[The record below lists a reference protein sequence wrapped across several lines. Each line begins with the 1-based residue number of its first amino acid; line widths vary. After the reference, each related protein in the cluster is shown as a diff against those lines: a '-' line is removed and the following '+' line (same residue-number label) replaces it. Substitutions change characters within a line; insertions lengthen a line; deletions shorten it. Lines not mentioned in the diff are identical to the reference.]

1 MKSHLR
7 LKILC
12 FVLAT
17 LAFFVLGVA
26 LVIKGKMIF
35 GAIAWMGAMIMLI
48 NVINYSW
55 DLKKLKRRDK

>member
-7 LKILC
+7 LRILI

-17 LAFFVLGVA
+17 LLFFVLGVA
-26 LVIKGKMIF
+26 LAIKGRMIF
-35 GAIAWMGAMIMLI
+35 SAIAWMGAMIMLI

-55 DLKKLKRRDK
+55 DLKRQKNKDK